1 MTTNRAGSS
10 APTPGVMIAGGR
22 RQVRRLPLYRR
33 VLQRPEIGAGA
44 SLVAVLL
51 FFAIV
56 APNSG
61 MFSPPGIAG
70 WIELSGYLGVVS
82 IGACLLIIGG
92 EFDLSIGSMI
102 GFVGVVI
109 GVQVAVFDWPPW
121 LAILIAIALAL
132 VVGFL
137 NGFLVVRTRLASF
150 IVTLA
155 TLFILRGFAIAGS
168 RAFTNQSI
176 IGGMHDKLSRDWL
189 AQLLGGEV
197 GGSFFAWLAAHG
209 VIAALPNGSPE
220 VSGVRMIVIW
230 WVALS
235 VLAALFMKHTIYGNW
250 IFSIGGD
257 ANAARNMGIPVRAVK
272 IGLFMFTAA
281 TASLYAVAQVVQYS
295 SASADRGDQMEFQ
308 AIISAVIGGT
318 LLSGGYGVPIGASFG
333 AIVFG
338 VVSIGIFYTG
348 ADPDLFRVFL
358 GVMLLLAVMINNSLR
373 RRATGRE

>member
-1 MTTNRAGSS
+1 
-10 APTPGVMIAGGR
+10 
-22 RQVRRLPLYRR
+22 
-33 VLQRPEIGAGA
+33 
-44 SLVAVLL
+44 
-51 FFAIV
+51 
-56 APNSG
+56 

-209 VIAALPNGSPE
+209 VIATSPTE
-220 VSGVRMIVIW
+220 
-230 WVALS
+230 WVARGERSAHDRDLVGGAQRAS
-235 VLAALFMKHTIYGNW
+235 CVVHGSSRRSMATGSY
-250 IFSIGGD
+250 SILGGD
-257 ANAARNMGIPVRAVK
+257 ANAARDIW
-272 IGLFMFTAA
+272 
-281 TASLYAVAQVVQYS
+281 ASP
-295 SASADRGDQMEFQ
+295 SAR
-308 AIISAVIGGT
+308 
-318 LLSGGYGVPIGASFG
+318 
-333 AIVFG
+333 
-338 VVSIGIFYTG
+338 
-348 ADPDLFRVFL
+348 
-358 GVMLLLAVMINNSLR
+358 
-373 RRATGRE
+373 

>member
-1 MTTNRAGSS
+1 M
-10 APTPGVMIAGGR
+10 
-22 RQVRRLPLYRR
+22 RRLPLYRR